1 VTDMIVKVVTDVSL
15 DLSETR
21 KLAGQRA
28 SGQV

>member
-1 VTDMIVKVVTDVSL
+1 MIVKSVTDVSL
-15 DLSETR
+15 ELSETR